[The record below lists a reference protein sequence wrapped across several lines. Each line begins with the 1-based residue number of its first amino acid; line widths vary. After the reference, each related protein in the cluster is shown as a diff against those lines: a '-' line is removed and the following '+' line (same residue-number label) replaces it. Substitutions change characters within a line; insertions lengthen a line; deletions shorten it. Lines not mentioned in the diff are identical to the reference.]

1 MRISIGHTNRSLN
14 ANTVLKNCKY
24 YSFIMILI
32 FPVGT
37 EALIR
42 ILIYYVQSLNFKKD
56 IRRFKEVV

>member
-1 MRISIGHTNRSLN
+1 
-14 ANTVLKNCKY
+14 
-24 YSFIMILI
+24 MILI